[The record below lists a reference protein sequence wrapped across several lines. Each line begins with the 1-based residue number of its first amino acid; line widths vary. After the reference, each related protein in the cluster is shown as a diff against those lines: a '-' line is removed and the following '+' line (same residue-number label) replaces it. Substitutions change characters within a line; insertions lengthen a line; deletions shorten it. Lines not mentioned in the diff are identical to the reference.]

1 MKPFKYLIICAAA
14 WIGCQEARAQ
24 QAIKPR
30 LVVQIVV
37 SQMRYDYLD
46 RFRDNFCDNG
56 FRAFMEKGT
65 NFTNARHSYMQ
76 TNTVA
81 GLATIV
87 TGTPPSGHGVIAES
101 WYNFTTGDS
110 VNLIADSR
118 ATGLECEDGEGRYS
132 ALNLTAA
139 TLGDRLKESDPK
151 SKSIA
156 LAADPYSAIVCGGP
170 SSDVYWM
177 NTGHGTWV
185 SSSYYFEKLP
195 YWVTQYNETAFAST
209 LLDREWTPDKSFESY
224 RNTDTTVLS
233 FIPDTQSGIG
243 NFLRGVVR
251 IFKKDDPRTDYAM
264 LQYMPAGNTLVS
276 SFARETIVQEELGKD
291 NHTDLLTICYDTPR
305 LICERF
311 GPRSIEV
318 EDMYYKLDREIG
330 ELVTF
335 IQAQFEP
342 GEVVIALTSDHGSS
356 DTFREQ
362 SRIPMGLFNA
372 EQFKIIMNG
381 FLSAQYE
388 PGEWVLGYRD
398 RQLYLNRELIYK
410 YGFDLAE
417 VQTRAAAFAL
427 QFRGVSGA
435 LTSTDM
441 QSGYFGKGYGEKMQN
456 GFYPKRSGDVTINLM
471 PGWIEQRTG
480 IVSLSGSLYEY
491 DTHVPMMLLGGSVP
505 AATVER
511 DVTVSSLA
519 PTLAHIMRITVPNA
533 ATGAIL
539 DEAVPNENKR

>member
-195 YWVTQYNETAFAST
+195 YWVKKYNETAFAST
-209 LLDREWTPDKSFESY
+209 LLDREWTPDKSFES
-224 RNTDTTVLS
+224 
-233 FIPDTQSGIG
+233 
-243 NFLRGVVR
+243 
-251 IFKKDDPRTDYAM
+251 
-264 LQYMPAGNTLVS
+264 
-276 SFARETIVQEELGKD
+276 
-291 NHTDLLTICYDTPR
+291 
-305 LICERF
+305 
-311 GPRSIEV
+311 
-318 EDMYYKLDREIG
+318 
-330 ELVTF
+330 
-335 IQAQFEP
+335 
-342 GEVVIALTSDHGSS
+342 
-356 DTFREQ
+356 
-362 SRIPMGLFNA
+362 
-372 EQFKIIMNG
+372 
-381 FLSAQYE
+381 
-388 PGEWVLGYRD
+388 
-398 RQLYLNRELIYK
+398 
-410 YGFDLAE
+410 
-417 VQTRAAAFAL
+417 
-427 QFRGVSGA
+427 
-435 LTSTDM
+435 
-441 QSGYFGKGYGEKMQN
+441 
-456 GFYPKRSGDVTINLM
+456 
-471 PGWIEQRTG
+471 
-480 IVSLSGSLYEY
+480 
-491 DTHVPMMLLGGSVP
+491 
-505 AATVER
+505 
-511 DVTVSSLA
+511 
-519 PTLAHIMRITVPNA
+519 
-533 ATGAIL
+533 
-539 DEAVPNENKR
+539 

>member
-1 MKPFKYLIICAAA
+1 
-14 WIGCQEARAQ
+14 
-24 QAIKPR
+24 
-30 LVVQIVV
+30 
-37 SQMRYDYLD
+37 
-46 RFRDNFCDNG
+46 
-56 FRAFMEKGT
+56 
-65 NFTNARHSYMQ
+65 
-76 TNTVA
+76 
-81 GLATIV
+81 
-87 TGTPPSGHGVIAES
+87 
-101 WYNFTTGDS
+101 
-110 VNLIADSR
+110 
-118 ATGLECEDGEGRYS
+118 
-132 ALNLTAA
+132 
-139 TLGDRLKESDPK
+139 
-151 SKSIA
+151 
-156 LAADPYSAIVCGGP
+156 
-170 SSDVYWM
+170 M

-195 YWVTQYNETAFAST
+195 YWVKKYNETAFAST

-243 NFLRGVVR
+243 NFLRGIVR

-276 SFARETIVQEELGKD
+276 SFARETTCGRTGQGQPYRPADGLLRYAAP
-291 NHTDLLTICYDTPR
+291 DLRTLRPPLDR
-305 LICERF
+305 
-311 GPRSIEV
+311 V

-441 QSGYFGKGYGEKMQN
+441 PEPAISAKDTA
-456 GFYPKRSGDVTINLM
+456 KRC
-471 PGWIEQRTG
+471 RTA
-480 IVSLSGSLYEY
+480 S
-491 DTHVPMMLLGGSVP
+491 TRN
-505 AATVER
+505 ARAT
-511 DVTVSSLA
+511 
-519 PTLAHIMRITVPNA
+519 
-533 ATGAIL
+533 
-539 DEAVPNENKR
+539 